1 MDMEINFP
9 NLGIYLD
16 HVGKNISIFGFSIAY
31 YGIVIVTGMMIAI
44 WIAQR
49 EAKRTGQ
56 NPEQYLDLAM
66 IGIAAGILG
75 ARIYYVIFAWDYYKD
90 DLLSIFNIRQ
100 GGLAIYGGIIGAC
113 IAVVIY
119 SRKKKQNF
127 SLLMDTA
134 SMSIVFGQIMGRWGN
149 FFNREAFGDY
159 TNNLF
164 AMQLPVSA
172 VRANEITQKMW
183 DHVVTVNGVEYIQ
196 VHPTFLYESLWNVGV
211 LLFLFW
217 FRKRKKFNGE
227 VFLMYLIGY
236 GLGRIWIEGL
246 RTDQLL
252 LPVVGLP
259 VSQLL
264 SGCLVVGCTHL
275 IPLVELTRCDKTDDD
290 CVQLAYDFYQS
301 IGKEAVLLR
310 KECPGFIANR
320 LQLAL
325 YREVQDLVMR
335 GVCSVEDVDK
345 ALVYGPGIRW
355 AIFGHNMIM
364 QMGNPG
370 GLTGM
375 VEMLGNSGDHWLEDM
390 ASWTHQPDNW
400 AQVAQPGVDQEMAN
414 FPDYIGHT
422 NAECIAYRDQM
433 LIDILKLHK
442 KL

>member
-75 ARIYYVIFAWDYYKD
+75 ARIYYVVFAWDYYKD

-119 SRKKKQNF
+119 SRKKKQSF
-127 SLLMDTA
+127 GLLMDTA

-183 DHVVTVNGVEYIQ
+183 DHAVTVNGVEYIQ
-196 VHPTFLYESLWNVGV
+196 VHPTFLYEGLWNVGV

-264 SGCLVVGCTHL
+264 SGCLVVGCT
-275 IPLVELTRCDKTDDD
+275 ILVVWKR
-290 CVQLAYDFYQS
+290 
-301 IGKEAVLLR
+301 
-310 KECPGFIANR
+310 
-320 LQLAL
+320 
-325 YREVQDLVMR
+325 
-335 GVCSVEDVDK
+335 
-345 ALVYGPGIRW
+345 
-355 AIFGHNMIM
+355 
-364 QMGNPG
+364 
-370 GLTGM
+370 
-375 VEMLGNSGDHWLEDM
+375 
-390 ASWTHQPDNW
+390 
-400 AQVAQPGVDQEMAN
+400 
-414 FPDYIGHT
+414 
-422 NAECIAYRDQM
+422 
-433 LIDILKLHK
+433 K
-442 KL
+442 KLSSGGETAHS

>member
-16 HVGKNISIFGFSIAY
+16 HVGKSISIFGFSIAY

-119 SRKKKQNF
+119 SRKEKQNF

-264 SGCLVVGCTHL
+264 SGCLVVGCT
-275 IPLVELTRCDKTDDD
+275 ILVVWKR
-290 CVQLAYDFYQS
+290 
-301 IGKEAVLLR
+301 
-310 KECPGFIANR
+310 
-320 LQLAL
+320 
-325 YREVQDLVMR
+325 
-335 GVCSVEDVDK
+335 
-345 ALVYGPGIRW
+345 
-355 AIFGHNMIM
+355 
-364 QMGNPG
+364 
-370 GLTGM
+370 
-375 VEMLGNSGDHWLEDM
+375 
-390 ASWTHQPDNW
+390 
-400 AQVAQPGVDQEMAN
+400 
-414 FPDYIGHT
+414 
-422 NAECIAYRDQM
+422 
-433 LIDILKLHK
+433 K
-442 KL
+442 KLSSGGETAHS

>member
-1 MDMEINFP
+1 MEINFP

-44 WIAQR
+44 WIAER

-56 NPEQYLDLAM
+56 DPEQYLDLAM
-66 IGIAAGILG
+66 IGIAAGIVG
-75 ARIYYVIFAWDYYKD
+75 ARIYYVVFAWDYYKD

-119 SRKKKQNF
+119 SRKKKKSF
-127 SLLMDTA
+127 GLLMDTA

-183 DHVVTVNGVEYIQ
+183 DHAVTVNGVEYIQ

-211 LLFLFW
+211 LLFLIW
-217 FRKRKKFNGE
+217 FRKRKKFDGE
-227 VFLMYLIGY
+227 VFLRYLIGY

-252 LPVVGLP
+252 LPVVGIP

-264 SGCLVVGCTHL
+264 SGCLVVGCTIAVVWKRKKIAAGGEKAH
-275 IPLVELTRCDKTDDD
+275 PEESAPAEKT
-290 CVQLAYDFYQS
+290 
-301 IGKEAVLLR
+301 E
-310 KECPGFIANR
+310 
-320 LQLAL
+320 
-325 YREVQDLVMR
+325 
-335 GVCSVEDVDK
+335 
-345 ALVYGPGIRW
+345 
-355 AIFGHNMIM
+355 
-364 QMGNPG
+364 
-370 GLTGM
+370 
-375 VEMLGNSGDHWLEDM
+375 
-390 ASWTHQPDNW
+390 
-400 AQVAQPGVDQEMAN
+400 
-414 FPDYIGHT
+414 
-422 NAECIAYRDQM
+422 
-433 LIDILKLHK
+433 
-442 KL
+442 

>member
-16 HVGKNISIFGFSIAY
+16 HVGKSISIFGFSIAY

-183 DHVVTVNGVEYIQ
+183 DHVVTVNGVKYIQ

-264 SGCLVVGCTHL
+264 SGCLVVGCT
-275 IPLVELTRCDKTDDD
+275 ILVVWKR
-290 CVQLAYDFYQS
+290 
-301 IGKEAVLLR
+301 
-310 KECPGFIANR
+310 
-320 LQLAL
+320 
-325 YREVQDLVMR
+325 
-335 GVCSVEDVDK
+335 
-345 ALVYGPGIRW
+345 
-355 AIFGHNMIM
+355 
-364 QMGNPG
+364 
-370 GLTGM
+370 
-375 VEMLGNSGDHWLEDM
+375 
-390 ASWTHQPDNW
+390 
-400 AQVAQPGVDQEMAN
+400 
-414 FPDYIGHT
+414 
-422 NAECIAYRDQM
+422 
-433 LIDILKLHK
+433 K
-442 KL
+442 KLSSGGETAHS

>member
-1 MDMEINFP
+1 MEINFP

-236 GLGRIWIEGL
+236 GLGRMWMEGL
-246 RTDQLL
+246 RSDQLL

-264 SGCLVVGCTHL
+264 SGCLVVGCT
-275 IPLVELTRCDKTDDD
+275 ILVVWKRKKLSSGGRQPILKDKTSEKI
-290 CVQLAYDFYQS
+290 S
-301 IGKEAVLLR
+301 IN
-310 KECPGFIANR
+310 IQNR
-320 LQLAL
+320 
-325 YREVQDLVMR
+325 
-335 GVCSVEDVDK
+335 
-345 ALVYGPGIRW
+345 
-355 AIFGHNMIM
+355 
-364 QMGNPG
+364 GNPAKMVFSFLIQNWYKKG
-370 GLTGM
+370 GKC
-375 VEMLGNSGDHWLEDM
+375 
-390 ASWTHQPDNW
+390 A
-400 AQVAQPGVDQEMAN
+400 
-414 FPDYIGHT
+414 
-422 NAECIAYRDQM
+422 
-433 LIDILKLHK
+433 
-442 KL
+442 

>member
-227 VFLMYLIGY
+227 VFLMYLMGY

-264 SGCLVVGCTHL
+264 SGCLVVGCT
-275 IPLVELTRCDKTDDD
+275 ILVGWK
-290 CVQLAYDFYQS
+290 
-301 IGKEAVLLR
+301 R
-310 KECPGFIANR
+310 K
-320 LQLAL
+320 
-325 YREVQDLVMR
+325 
-335 GVCSVEDVDK
+335 K
-345 ALVYGPGIRW
+345 
-355 AIFGHNMIM
+355 
-364 QMGNPG
+364 
-370 GLTGM
+370 
-375 VEMLGNSGDHWLEDM
+375 
-390 ASWTHQPDNW
+390 
-400 AQVAQPGVDQEMAN
+400 
-414 FPDYIGHT
+414 
-422 NAECIAYRDQM
+422 
-433 LIDILKLHK
+433 
-442 KL
+442 

>member
-16 HVGKNISIFGFSIAY
+16 HVGKNISVFGFSIAY
-31 YGIVIVTGMMIAI
+31 YGIVIVTGMLIAI
-44 WIAQR
+44 WIAER

-56 NPEQYLDLAM
+56 DPEQYLDLAM

-75 ARIYYVIFAWDYYKD
+75 ARIYYVVFAWDYYKD

-119 SRKKKQNF
+119 SRKKKQSF
-127 SLLMDTA
+127 GLLMDTA

-183 DHVVTVNGVEYIQ
+183 DHAVTVNGVEYIQ

-211 LLFLFW
+211 LLFLIW
-217 FRKRKKFNGE
+217 FRKRKKFDGE
-227 VFLMYLIGY
+227 VFLRYLIGY

-252 LPVVGLP
+252 LPVVGIP

-264 SGCLVVGCTHL
+264 SGCLVVGCTIAVVWKRKKIAAGGDTAH
-275 IPLVELTRCDKTDDD
+275 PEESEPMEKT
-290 CVQLAYDFYQS
+290 
-301 IGKEAVLLR
+301 E
-310 KECPGFIANR
+310 
-320 LQLAL
+320 
-325 YREVQDLVMR
+325 
-335 GVCSVEDVDK
+335 
-345 ALVYGPGIRW
+345 
-355 AIFGHNMIM
+355 
-364 QMGNPG
+364 
-370 GLTGM
+370 
-375 VEMLGNSGDHWLEDM
+375 
-390 ASWTHQPDNW
+390 
-400 AQVAQPGVDQEMAN
+400 
-414 FPDYIGHT
+414 
-422 NAECIAYRDQM
+422 
-433 LIDILKLHK
+433 
-442 KL
+442 

>member
-264 SGCLVVGCTHL
+264 SGCLVVGCT
-275 IPLVELTRCDKTDDD
+275 ILVVWK
-290 CVQLAYDFYQS
+290 
-301 IGKEAVLLR
+301 R
-310 KECPGFIANR
+310 KKI
-320 LQLAL
+320 
-325 YREVQDLVMR
+325 
-335 GVCSVEDVDK
+335 SS
-345 ALVYGPGIRW
+345 
-355 AIFGHNMIM
+355 
-364 QMGNPG
+364 G
-370 GLTGM
+370 GETAH
-375 VEMLGNSGDHWLEDM
+375 S
-390 ASWTHQPDNW
+390 
-400 AQVAQPGVDQEMAN
+400 
-414 FPDYIGHT
+414 
-422 NAECIAYRDQM
+422 
-433 LIDILKLHK
+433 
-442 KL
+442 

>member
-164 AMQLPVSA
+164 AVQLPVSA

-264 SGCLVVGCTHL
+264 SGCLVVGCT
-275 IPLVELTRCDKTDDD
+275 ILVVWKR
-290 CVQLAYDFYQS
+290 
-301 IGKEAVLLR
+301 
-310 KECPGFIANR
+310 
-320 LQLAL
+320 
-325 YREVQDLVMR
+325 
-335 GVCSVEDVDK
+335 
-345 ALVYGPGIRW
+345 
-355 AIFGHNMIM
+355 
-364 QMGNPG
+364 
-370 GLTGM
+370 
-375 VEMLGNSGDHWLEDM
+375 
-390 ASWTHQPDNW
+390 
-400 AQVAQPGVDQEMAN
+400 
-414 FPDYIGHT
+414 
-422 NAECIAYRDQM
+422 
-433 LIDILKLHK
+433 K
-442 KL
+442 KLSSGGETAHS

>member
-75 ARIYYVIFAWDYYKD
+75 ARIYYVIYAWDYYKD

-183 DHVVTVNGVEYIQ
+183 DHVVTVNGVKYIQ

-264 SGCLVVGCTHL
+264 SGCLVVGCT
-275 IPLVELTRCDKTDDD
+275 ILVVWKR
-290 CVQLAYDFYQS
+290 
-301 IGKEAVLLR
+301 
-310 KECPGFIANR
+310 
-320 LQLAL
+320 
-325 YREVQDLVMR
+325 
-335 GVCSVEDVDK
+335 
-345 ALVYGPGIRW
+345 
-355 AIFGHNMIM
+355 
-364 QMGNPG
+364 
-370 GLTGM
+370 
-375 VEMLGNSGDHWLEDM
+375 
-390 ASWTHQPDNW
+390 
-400 AQVAQPGVDQEMAN
+400 
-414 FPDYIGHT
+414 
-422 NAECIAYRDQM
+422 
-433 LIDILKLHK
+433 K
-442 KL
+442 KLSSGGETAHS

>member
-259 VSQLL
+259 VTRLL
-264 SGCLVVGCTHL
+264 SWCLVVGCT
-275 IPLVELTRCDKTDDD
+275 ILVVWKR
-290 CVQLAYDFYQS
+290 
-301 IGKEAVLLR
+301 
-310 KECPGFIANR
+310 
-320 LQLAL
+320 
-325 YREVQDLVMR
+325 
-335 GVCSVEDVDK
+335 
-345 ALVYGPGIRW
+345 
-355 AIFGHNMIM
+355 
-364 QMGNPG
+364 
-370 GLTGM
+370 
-375 VEMLGNSGDHWLEDM
+375 
-390 ASWTHQPDNW
+390 
-400 AQVAQPGVDQEMAN
+400 
-414 FPDYIGHT
+414 
-422 NAECIAYRDQM
+422 
-433 LIDILKLHK
+433 K
-442 KL
+442 KLSSGGETAHS

>member
-16 HVGKNISIFGFSIAY
+16 QVGKNISIFGFSIAY

-44 WIAQR
+44 WVAQR

-264 SGCLVVGCTHL
+264 SGCLVVGCT
-275 IPLVELTRCDKTDDD
+275 ILVVWKR
-290 CVQLAYDFYQS
+290 
-301 IGKEAVLLR
+301 
-310 KECPGFIANR
+310 
-320 LQLAL
+320 
-325 YREVQDLVMR
+325 
-335 GVCSVEDVDK
+335 
-345 ALVYGPGIRW
+345 
-355 AIFGHNMIM
+355 
-364 QMGNPG
+364 
-370 GLTGM
+370 
-375 VEMLGNSGDHWLEDM
+375 
-390 ASWTHQPDNW
+390 
-400 AQVAQPGVDQEMAN
+400 
-414 FPDYIGHT
+414 
-422 NAECIAYRDQM
+422 
-433 LIDILKLHK
+433 K
-442 KL
+442 KLSSGGETAHS

>member
-149 FFNREAFGDY
+149 FFNREVFGDY

-264 SGCLVVGCTHL
+264 SGCLVVGCT
-275 IPLVELTRCDKTDDD
+275 ILVVWKR
-290 CVQLAYDFYQS
+290 
-301 IGKEAVLLR
+301 
-310 KECPGFIANR
+310 
-320 LQLAL
+320 
-325 YREVQDLVMR
+325 
-335 GVCSVEDVDK
+335 
-345 ALVYGPGIRW
+345 
-355 AIFGHNMIM
+355 
-364 QMGNPG
+364 
-370 GLTGM
+370 
-375 VEMLGNSGDHWLEDM
+375 
-390 ASWTHQPDNW
+390 
-400 AQVAQPGVDQEMAN
+400 
-414 FPDYIGHT
+414 
-422 NAECIAYRDQM
+422 
-433 LIDILKLHK
+433 K
-442 KL
+442 KLSSGGETAHS

>member
-196 VHPTFLYESLWNVGV
+196 VHPTFLYESLWHVGV

-264 SGCLVVGCTHL
+264 SGCLVVGCT
-275 IPLVELTRCDKTDDD
+275 ILVVWKR
-290 CVQLAYDFYQS
+290 
-301 IGKEAVLLR
+301 
-310 KECPGFIANR
+310 
-320 LQLAL
+320 
-325 YREVQDLVMR
+325 
-335 GVCSVEDVDK
+335 
-345 ALVYGPGIRW
+345 
-355 AIFGHNMIM
+355 
-364 QMGNPG
+364 
-370 GLTGM
+370 
-375 VEMLGNSGDHWLEDM
+375 
-390 ASWTHQPDNW
+390 
-400 AQVAQPGVDQEMAN
+400 
-414 FPDYIGHT
+414 
-422 NAECIAYRDQM
+422 
-433 LIDILKLHK
+433 K
-442 KL
+442 KLSSGGETAHS

>member
-227 VFLMYLIGY
+227 VFLMYLIVY

-264 SGCLVVGCTHL
+264 SGCLVVGCT
-275 IPLVELTRCDKTDDD
+275 ILVVWKR
-290 CVQLAYDFYQS
+290 
-301 IGKEAVLLR
+301 
-310 KECPGFIANR
+310 
-320 LQLAL
+320 
-325 YREVQDLVMR
+325 
-335 GVCSVEDVDK
+335 
-345 ALVYGPGIRW
+345 
-355 AIFGHNMIM
+355 
-364 QMGNPG
+364 
-370 GLTGM
+370 
-375 VEMLGNSGDHWLEDM
+375 
-390 ASWTHQPDNW
+390 
-400 AQVAQPGVDQEMAN
+400 
-414 FPDYIGHT
+414 
-422 NAECIAYRDQM
+422 
-433 LIDILKLHK
+433 K
-442 KL
+442 KLSSGGETAHS

>member
-264 SGCLVVGCTHL
+264 SGCPVVGCT
-275 IPLVELTRCDKTDDD
+275 ILVVWKR
-290 CVQLAYDFYQS
+290 
-301 IGKEAVLLR
+301 
-310 KECPGFIANR
+310 
-320 LQLAL
+320 
-325 YREVQDLVMR
+325 
-335 GVCSVEDVDK
+335 
-345 ALVYGPGIRW
+345 
-355 AIFGHNMIM
+355 
-364 QMGNPG
+364 
-370 GLTGM
+370 
-375 VEMLGNSGDHWLEDM
+375 
-390 ASWTHQPDNW
+390 
-400 AQVAQPGVDQEMAN
+400 
-414 FPDYIGHT
+414 
-422 NAECIAYRDQM
+422 
-433 LIDILKLHK
+433 K
-442 KL
+442 KLSSGGETAHS

>member
-16 HVGKNISIFGFSIAY
+16 HVGKNIGIFGFSIAY

-75 ARIYYVIFAWDYYKD
+75 ARIYYVVFAWDYYKD

-119 SRKKKQNF
+119 SRKKKQSF
-127 SLLMDTA
+127 GLLMDTA

-264 SGCLVVGCTHL
+264 SGCLVAGCT
-275 IPLVELTRCDKTDDD
+275 ILVVWKR
-290 CVQLAYDFYQS
+290 
-301 IGKEAVLLR
+301 
-310 KECPGFIANR
+310 
-320 LQLAL
+320 
-325 YREVQDLVMR
+325 
-335 GVCSVEDVDK
+335 
-345 ALVYGPGIRW
+345 
-355 AIFGHNMIM
+355 
-364 QMGNPG
+364 
-370 GLTGM
+370 
-375 VEMLGNSGDHWLEDM
+375 
-390 ASWTHQPDNW
+390 
-400 AQVAQPGVDQEMAN
+400 
-414 FPDYIGHT
+414 
-422 NAECIAYRDQM
+422 
-433 LIDILKLHK
+433 K
-442 KL
+442 KLSSGGETAHS

>member
-1 MDMEINFP
+1 MEINFP

-90 DLLSIFNIRQ
+90 DLLNIFNIRQ

-127 SLLMDTA
+127 GLLMDTA

-196 VHPTFLYESLWNVGV
+196 VHPTFLYESLWNVSV

-264 SGCLVVGCTHL
+264 SGCLVVGCT
-275 IPLVELTRCDKTDDD
+275 ILVVWKR
-290 CVQLAYDFYQS
+290 
-301 IGKEAVLLR
+301 
-310 KECPGFIANR
+310 
-320 LQLAL
+320 
-325 YREVQDLVMR
+325 
-335 GVCSVEDVDK
+335 
-345 ALVYGPGIRW
+345 
-355 AIFGHNMIM
+355 
-364 QMGNPG
+364 
-370 GLTGM
+370 
-375 VEMLGNSGDHWLEDM
+375 
-390 ASWTHQPDNW
+390 
-400 AQVAQPGVDQEMAN
+400 
-414 FPDYIGHT
+414 
-422 NAECIAYRDQM
+422 
-433 LIDILKLHK
+433 K
-442 KL
+442 KLSSGGETAHS

>member
-16 HVGKNISIFGFSIAY
+16 HVGKSISIFGFSIAY

-100 GGLAIYGGIIGAC
+100 GGLAIYGGIISAC

-264 SGCLVVGCTHL
+264 SGCLVVGCT
-275 IPLVELTRCDKTDDD
+275 ILVVWKR
-290 CVQLAYDFYQS
+290 
-301 IGKEAVLLR
+301 
-310 KECPGFIANR
+310 
-320 LQLAL
+320 
-325 YREVQDLVMR
+325 
-335 GVCSVEDVDK
+335 
-345 ALVYGPGIRW
+345 
-355 AIFGHNMIM
+355 
-364 QMGNPG
+364 
-370 GLTGM
+370 
-375 VEMLGNSGDHWLEDM
+375 
-390 ASWTHQPDNW
+390 
-400 AQVAQPGVDQEMAN
+400 
-414 FPDYIGHT
+414 
-422 NAECIAYRDQM
+422 
-433 LIDILKLHK
+433 K
-442 KL
+442 KLSSGGETAHS

>member
-196 VHPTFLYESLWNVGV
+196 VHPPFLYESLWNVGV

-264 SGCLVVGCTHL
+264 SGCLVVGCT
-275 IPLVELTRCDKTDDD
+275 ILVVWKR
-290 CVQLAYDFYQS
+290 
-301 IGKEAVLLR
+301 
-310 KECPGFIANR
+310 
-320 LQLAL
+320 
-325 YREVQDLVMR
+325 
-335 GVCSVEDVDK
+335 
-345 ALVYGPGIRW
+345 
-355 AIFGHNMIM
+355 
-364 QMGNPG
+364 
-370 GLTGM
+370 
-375 VEMLGNSGDHWLEDM
+375 
-390 ASWTHQPDNW
+390 
-400 AQVAQPGVDQEMAN
+400 
-414 FPDYIGHT
+414 
-422 NAECIAYRDQM
+422 
-433 LIDILKLHK
+433 K
-442 KL
+442 KLSSGGETAHS

>member
-149 FFNREAFGDY
+149 FFNRGAFGDY

-264 SGCLVVGCTHL
+264 SGCLVVGCT
-275 IPLVELTRCDKTDDD
+275 ILVVWKR
-290 CVQLAYDFYQS
+290 
-301 IGKEAVLLR
+301 
-310 KECPGFIANR
+310 
-320 LQLAL
+320 
-325 YREVQDLVMR
+325 
-335 GVCSVEDVDK
+335 
-345 ALVYGPGIRW
+345 
-355 AIFGHNMIM
+355 
-364 QMGNPG
+364 
-370 GLTGM
+370 
-375 VEMLGNSGDHWLEDM
+375 
-390 ASWTHQPDNW
+390 
-400 AQVAQPGVDQEMAN
+400 
-414 FPDYIGHT
+414 
-422 NAECIAYRDQM
+422 
-433 LIDILKLHK
+433 K
-442 KL
+442 KLSSGGETAHS